1 MKLEQANDATAKVT
15 FPVTGMTCAACQSFL
30 EKTLAK
36 QPGVDAASVNLMMN
50 SATVEF
56 HPEVVTPQ
64 NLIDAVRE
72 TGYGAEL
79 PSFET
84 SVLQEQ
90 EAHYEKLRSDYIAI
104 RRKAIFSL
112 IAGAIAMVLSMP
124 LMTASGN
131 HGAHAAADPLLRWTM
146 ETLDPALQRIVP
158 SLYNMNRTLL
168 SYGLLALTLFVMAW
182 AGRRFYVKA
191 WAALRNRTSDMNTL
205 VSIGTGAAFLFSAA
219 ATIAP
224 GLFVRHGLNPD
235 VYYEAVIFI
244 IALVLTGSTLEA
256 RAKGRTAA
264 ALRKL
269 VQLQPKT
276 ARVRRGSAEV
286 DIPVETL
293 AIGDIVI
300 VRPGE
305 RIPADGQ
312 VVHGSTDIDES
323 MLTGESIPVAKT
335 TGSRVIGGTVN
346 KTGALDFRVTAVGAS
361 STLSQIIR
369 LLRDAQSEKAPI
381 QRLADRI
388 SSIFVPTVIA
398 ISVVTFAA
406 WWFLAPGAPI
416 AQAVAAA
423 ISVLI
428 IACPCAMG
436 LAVPTAVMVA
446 TGRGAEF
453 GLLFKGGEA
462 LERLQQVD
470 TVVLDKTGT
479 ITMGRPD
486 VTDVI
491 VLNPEWTEGEFL
503 RVAAGLE
510 RSSEHPLAEAVVRYA
525 EEHGINPPRAESFQ
539 SYTGKGAS
547 GVVEGHAVLVGN
559 AALMA
564 DWSIAADQRASA
576 FAQQGKTPLFISI
589 DGEAAGIIAV
599 ADTIR
604 SESPAAIDALKRE
617 GLRVVMLTGDNEQ
630 TAQAI
635 AKQAGIDEVSAGLL
649 PEGKLETI
657 KRLQS
662 QGRIVA
668 MAGDGIND
676 APALAA
682 ADTGI
687 AMATGTD
694 IAMEAADVTLM
705 RSDLSGIAKA
715 IALSRATMRVMRQ
728 NLFWAFIYNVIGI
741 PVAAGLLYPLFGI
754 LLSPVLASAAMAL
767 SSVSVVSNSLRLRHA
782 RLES

>member
-1 MKLEQANDATAKVT
+1 MPNCL
-15 FPVTGMTCAACQSFL
+15 
-30 EKTLAK
+30 
-36 QPGVDAASVNLMMN
+36 
-50 SATVEF
+50 
-56 HPEVVTPQ
+56 HP
-64 NLIDAVRE
+64 
-72 TGYGAEL
+72 
-79 PSFET
+79 ET

-104 RRKAIFSL
+104 RRKAIVSL
-112 IAGAIAMVLSMP
+112 IAGAIAMALSMP
-124 LMTASGN
+124 LMTGSTG
-131 HGAHAAADPLLRWTM
+131 HGAHAAADPLLRWSM
-146 ETLDPALQRIVP
+146 ETLDPALKRIAP
-158 SLYNMNRTLL
+158 SLYNINRALL
-168 SYGLLALTLFVMAW
+168 SYSLLVLTLFIMAW
-182 AGRRFYVKA
+182 AGRRFYAKA

-219 ATIAP
+219 ATMAP

-276 ARVRRGSAEV
+276 ARVRRASEEV

-305 RIPADGQ
+305 RIPGDGQ
-312 VVHGSTDIDES
+312 IVHGATDIDES
-323 MLTGESIPVAKT
+323 MLTGESLPVAKT
-335 TGSRVIGGTVN
+335 IGSRVIGGTVN

-388 SSIFVPTVIA
+388 SSIFVPTVIV
-398 ISVVTFAA
+398 ISLLTFAA

-453 GLLFKGGEA
+453 GLLIKGGEA

-470 TVVLDKTGT
+470 TIVLDKTGT
-479 ITMGRPD
+479 ITVGRPD
-486 VTDVI
+486 VTDVV
-491 VLNPEWTEGEFL
+491 VLHERWTEGELL
-503 RVAAGLE
+503 RITAGLE

-525 EEHGINPPRAESFQ
+525 QERGINPPRAETFQ
-539 SYTGKGAS
+539 SHTGKGAS
-547 GVVEGHAVLVGN
+547 GVVEGHAVLIGN

-564 DWSIAADQRASA
+564 DWSITADQRASA
-576 FAQQGKTPLFISI
+576 FSQQGKTPLFISI

-604 SESPAAIDALKRE
+604 AESPAAIDALKRE
-617 GLRVVMLTGDNEQ
+617 GLRVVMLTGDNQQ

-635 AKQAGIDEVSAGLL
+635 AMQAGIDEVSAGLL

-657 KRLQS
+657 KRFQS

-705 RSDLSGIAKA
+705 RSDLSGIPKA